1 MKYSVL
7 GFNQSKIVETDLDL
21 TDLLILNY
29 ILQACGSPK
38 MKHILDGTDYPLVW
52 IQHKK
57 LSEDLP
63 ILRISE
69 GTLRNRLTKLRQGG
83 YIMAK
88 TVASENLRGTRTYYG
103 LTELTTSFIYDVEDT
118 TTSQNNDVEDRAR
131 HFKMTSDNLLTNN
144 KELNNTISKDIVGET
159 PTDTSLSEYE
169 QHMFTEDVRKKR
181 NIVQK
186 DSTEKKTKKSRWE
199 KCSEMID
206 EYTQDEELRK
216 ALRDYLSDR
225 LAMKDKPIYA
235 NQWKGLLNRLTELS
249 ATEDPI
255 KIVKQSI
262 ERAYGGFFPVREYG
276 NYNRKPN
283 PSVFGEHERM
293 SSKKVTKEEREEIM
307 RNGKVF

>member
-1 MKYSVL
+1 MKMSDKNFITIQGWMRTEL
-7 GFNQSKIVETDLDL
+7 NLSGN
-21 TDLLILNY
+21 DLLVYAIIYGITQDGETEFYASQQYL
-29 ILQACGSPK
+29 ADWCGCTTRGIRK
-38 MKHILDGTDYPLVW
+38 NLDSLIERGLIQVIEHTIGQTVRYRAVVPNEEVGTKFLGDGNKVPRG
-52 IQHKK
+52 
-57 LSEDLP
+57 SEQSSYKN
-63 ILRISE
+63 IS
-69 GTLRNRLTKLRQGG
+69 NTKE
-83 YIMAK
+83 Y
-88 TVASENLRGTRTYYG
+88 T
-103 LTELTTSFIYDVEDT
+103 
-118 TTSQNNDVEDRAR
+118 
-131 HFKMTSDNLLTNN
+131 
-144 KELNNTISKDIVGET
+144 NTIPKGIVGET
-159 PTDTSLSEYE
+159 PTETSLSEYE

-181 NIVQK
+181 NIVQT

-206 EYTQDEELRK
+206 EYTQDEELRT

-255 KIVKQSI
+255 KVVKQSI
-262 ERAYGGFFPVREYG
+262 ERAYGGFFPVKEYG